1 VVDLHEAAI
10 KKAMPQRMAIR
21 RILDNM
27 VFVVLE
33 VQRKY
38 PGECVYK
45 KHQSPVSGNL
55 KNCVEVFEI
64 ACRYLFS
71 DGFYGV
77 A

>member
-1 VVDLHEAAI
+1 
-10 KKAMPQRMAIR
+10 
-21 RILDNM
+21 M
-27 VFVVLE
+27 VFVVLG
-33 VQRKY
+33 VQKKY
-38 PGECVYK
+38 PGGYVYK